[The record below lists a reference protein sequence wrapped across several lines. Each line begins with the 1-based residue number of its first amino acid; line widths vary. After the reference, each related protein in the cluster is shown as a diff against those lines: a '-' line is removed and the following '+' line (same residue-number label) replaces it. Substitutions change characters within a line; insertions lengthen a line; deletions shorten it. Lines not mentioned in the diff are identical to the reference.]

1 MKKLII
7 VIISLITLSAFAQSG
22 VDSLDQGAL
31 LETTTDSIANASID
45 VANPEIGNDG
55 SPEAMFEAA
64 NQAFIAGQYPLAVAR
79 YEAILDKGVHSDK
92 LYYNLGN
99 AYFQQNQI
107 GKAILNYSRAKNL
120 APFDDDIQYNLDL
133 AKAKTKDK
141 IEVMPQF
148 FLVRWVGTLSGML
161 TSNAWAWGALV
172 FFVLTALGTVLWLV
186 SQKMGV
192 RKVGFFVA
200 LFAMILT
207 VSSIAFSVSASED
220 EYDSKEAVVINTAA
234 PIKSSPSNGGKDIFI
249 LHEGT
254 IVTVEQ
260 QLEGYSEI
268 SLADG
273 NKGWIQ
279 SSAIEFL
286 LR

>member
-161 TSNAWAWGALV
+161 TSNVWAWGALA